1 MKIKYLGVNKYLQFK
16 DFHLN
21 LTYPEGH
28 PKQGEPLEKVCFIGQ
43 SGTGKTSLLNLIRA
57 IVSEGLID
65 RSYVNELMESVVA
78 NTLFEEGRVASN
90 QAAYQ
95 ESKVIVNQGKVKT
108 TFTYLKNGKI
118 SSFGTADKKSYLNK
132 YYQNSNIL
140 VSFPAEINTNL
151 LSIFSEDT
159 KNGLLMSKEKK
170 ETPSVSEG
178 LNLKFFDF
186 EYSNI
191 ESIWNVILNDIQKYK
206 VAQLSYNNELS
217 NRLNNGAIELET
229 LVKDFQAWKANNA
242 NPLKELADKLNP
254 MLNRFNLE
262 IKPEFD
268 FKTADDLR
276 FIQIHQ
282 KGGNSAIPNG
292 GWSTGTKQLIMTAT
306 PLLKLNTDK
315 AVILIDEPERSFYPD
330 IQRDLMGFYKHLAP
344 NAQFFVATHSPIIAA
359 SFDPWE
365 IVELKFN
372 EEGNIIQEQYFE
384 GERHVDNY
392 KIHPKYLRWD
402 SILTRLFDLEQD
414 GMPDR
419 QAKIREL
426 SELDVR
432 LQKMK
437 KANGAANPEEVKAL
451 WERFKETAEL
461 LEWKIKD
468 YHEEN

>member
-1 MKIKYLGVNKYLQFK
+1 MKIKYLEINKYLLFK
-16 DFHLN
+16 DFKLD

-28 PKQGEPLEKVCFIGQ
+28 AKAGLPLEKVCFIGQ
-43 SGTGKTSLLNLIRA
+43 SGTGKTSLLNLIKA
-57 IVSEGLID
+57 IVSDGLIKKK
-65 RSYVNELMESVVA
+65 YANELMKSIVTYNDFEKN
-78 NTLFEEGRVASN
+78 NTSRITKIN
-90 QAAYQ
+90 
-95 ESKVIVNQGKVKT
+95 
-108 TFTYLKNGKI
+108 NGKMQTEI
-118 SSFGTADKKSYLNK
+118 LREQNTFNLPLNIQIKESQKKELLSS
-132 YYQNSNIL
+132 YYQDSNIL
-140 VSFPAEINTNL
+140 VTFPAEMNTNL
-151 LSIFSEDT
+151 DNIFSEKT
-159 KNGLLMSKEKK
+159 KGGFVLSQNTK
-170 ETPSVSEG
+170 ETQKESDE

-186 EYSNI
+186 ERSNI
-191 ESIWNVILNDIQKYK
+191 ESIWNQILSDIQKYK

-217 NRLNNGAIELET
+217 NRLNNGAIELDT
-229 LVKDFQAWKANNA
+229 LVKDFQKWKADNA
-242 NPLKELADKLNP
+242 NPLKDLADKLNP

-282 KGGNSAIPNG
+282 KGGSTAIPNG

-330 IQRDLMGFYKHLAP
+330 IQRDLMGFYRHLAP
-344 NAQFFVATHSPIIAA
+344 KAQFFIATHSPIIAA

-372 EEGNIIQEQYFE
+372 EEGNIVQEQYYE

-392 KIHPKYLRWD
+392 KVHPKYLRWD

-432 LQKMK
+432 LQKMT
-437 KANGAANPEEVKAL
+437 KANGSANPEEVKAL
-451 WERFKETAEL
+451 WKRFKETAEL
-461 LEWKIKD
+461 LDWKIQD
-468 YHEEN
+468 